1 MGHDLVYSRE
11 GSKWLLEKSSYR
23 KLRLPIDWL
32 EDATARVGFIVHRGQ
47 AGRDWFVS
55 LGRNRTLCKQTF
67 RRGGRSEFINAFSR
81 STQNARVI
89 SE

>member
-32 EDATARVGFIVHRGQ
+32 EDATARVGFIVHRGASGERLVRLVGQ
-47 AGRDWFVS
+47 KPH
-55 LGRNRTLCKQTF
+55 TL
-67 RRGGRSEFINAFSR
+67 
-81 STQNARVI
+81 
-89 SE
+89 